1 MKTLDLKKIHAILA
15 HPSMRNVY
23 LYTLILYF
31 LSGFI
36 GDLYFPR
43 TGNCIEL
50 VALGYFVYHLHRVYL
65 IVIQKDHNNHA

>member
-1 MKTLDLKKIHAILA
+1 MKTLDWETILAILK

-23 LYTLILYF
+23 LYALVLYF

-43 TGNCIEL
+43 TGNCLEL
-50 VALGYFVYHLHRVYL
+50 VAIGYFAYNLYRVYR
-65 IVIQKDHNNHA
+65 IVTQEGHNHHA